1 MDSTPVREAGRCT
14 HPLPKKIDPFQMRP
28 KIRAMLLTKRIGWLA
43 IYSLFLL
50 AGTIGCTHL
59 PGPPHPSEVDALRA
73 ALSSLS
79 PGVRAEEAR
88 EVSECAY
95 HYPVLLAERYRVV
108 RPALLH
114 NFLVNS
120 GYKNR
125 GLCYEWA
132 EDLLEQLKA
141 FELETL
147 ELHWGIARANTAR
160 EHNSIV
166 VTARGHP
173 FGDGIVLD
181 PWRRSGR
188 LVWAPVATD
197 KYPWIEGDL
206 EATPPALMP

>member
-1 MDSTPVREAGRCT
+1 MPV
-14 HPLPKKIDPFQMRP
+14 
-28 KIRAMLLTKRIGWLA
+28 TKRISWLA
-43 IYSLFLL
+43 LYLSGLL
-50 AGTIGCTHL
+50 LISGGTGCTHL
-59 PGPPHPSEVDALRA
+59 PTAPRPSEVEALRA
-73 ALSSLS
+73 ALASLS
-79 PGVRAEEAR
+79 PTVEAEEAR

-95 HYPVLLAERYRVV
+95 QYPVQLAERYRVV

-125 GLCYEWA
+125 GLCFEWA

-166 VTARGHP
+166 ITARGHP
-173 FGDGIVLD
+173 FEKGIVLD

-188 LVWAPVATD
+188 LIWAPVATD
-197 KYPWIEGDL
+197 KYPWIEGEL
-206 EATPPALMP
+206 EATPPALTP